1 MEAMNVRLDQMESLK
16 AASNLALG
24 AKANYV
30 KNDSFAAVL
39 EKAMSPQKSFEPQKP
54 AEAPKAQTVA
64 QKSNDEPKS
73 QQVNDKAGE
82 KPVEKTG
89 QNAEKAE
96 TAKAEEKAAE
106 DNSTEIAKAEESVEE
121 KPDAKVAS
129 ADNAEKLAAEETVEL
144 VAENEKSEIAA
155 KNDVQPKVKNEKTE
169 KQENL
174 LENLFAVNQDE
185 ESDKIENVAELAEN
199 DKKQVKKAGKNSENA
214 ELFAVADNSKNAEQ
228 SVKAAENNQEIEVAA
243 LHANSGKKDAPL
255 IQVVDERSAVE
266 VENKDSGNFVS
277 SVAYD
282 GNGNAEMT
290 LNLAGQNGEMVAG
303 AGFEAKAGETSK
315 STFASMLSTEI
326 KNNAGDFVKNGL
338 ITLRDGNKG
347 SINLILHPE
356 ELGNVKIRLELSD
369 KILTGKIIVS
379 SEEAY
384 GAFKNNIETLRQA
397 FIDSGFENAGLEL
410 AFASSE
416 NGDEAAGQEK
426 QKQNPKAYV
435 YSDALPLAAGAEDF
449 DGSYF
454 ELSSVN
460 LMV

>member
-64 QKSNDEPKS
+64 CKSNDEPKT
-73 QQVNDKAGE
+73 QQVSDRAGE
-82 KPVEKTG
+82 KPVEKTE
-89 QNAEKAE
+89 QKAEKAE
-96 TAKAEEKAAE
+96 VAKAEEKAAE
-106 DNSTEIAKAEESVEE
+106 DNSAESVKTEE
-121 KPDAKVAS
+121 AVEKADAKVAA
-129 ADNAEKLAAEETVEL
+129 ADAEKLAAEETVEL
-144 VAENEKSEIAA
+144 VLEEKTEIAA
-155 KNDVQPKVKNEKTE
+155 KTEGQVKVKGEKAE

-174 LENLFAVNQDE
+174 LENLFVLNQDE
-185 ESDKIENVAELAEN
+185 ETDETENVAELAEN
-199 DKKQVKKAGKNSENA
+199 DKKLLKKAGSKGENA
-214 ELFAVADNSKNAEQ
+214 ELLAVADTSKNSEQ
-228 SVKAAENNQEIEVAA
+228 SVKAAENNQEIEVVA
-243 LHANSGKKDAPL
+243 LQANSGKKDTPL

-266 VENKDSGNFVS
+266 VENKESGNFVS

-303 AGFEAKAGETSK
+303 AGFEAKAGEASK

-338 ITLRDGNKG
+338 ITLRDGNRG
-347 SINLILHPE
+347 SINLILHPD

-426 QKQNPKAYV
+426 QKENPKAYV

-449 DGSYF
+449 DSSYF
-454 ELSSVN
+454 GLSSVN